1 MKLFF
6 VLLFTV
12 ACNFYFEA
20 ATKETL
26 EIFDIISSLEYS
38 HTYPLTYKD
47 VEPVTGDTTCLIIS
61 DGAEFLATPQNQR
74 FWIRDLKTGK
84 YWKKDNHD
92 FDLNFGLFS
101 ACNRRISHGR
111 TYIIVIYKGV
121 ITVYDW
127 HDSMV
132 FVSIDKIL
140 KELKYSP
147 LDRLKTLENVLN
159 AKISTHIFE
168 QPLIQKKINLR

>member
-38 HTYPLTYKD
+38 HSYPLTYKD

-74 FWIRDLKTGK
+74 FWIRDLKWENIGK
-84 YWKKDNHD
+84 
-92 FDLNFGLFS
+92 
-101 ACNRRISHGR
+101 RI
-111 TYIIVIYKGV
+111 I
-121 ITVYDW
+121 
-127 HDSMV
+127 M
-132 FVSIDKIL
+132 IL
-140 KELKYSP
+140 
-147 LDRLKTLENVLN
+147 
-159 AKISTHIFE
+159 I
-168 QPLIQKKINLR
+168 

>member
-38 HTYPLTYKD
+38 HSYPLTYKD

-74 FWIRDLKTGK
+74 FWGQRRSSVA
-84 YWKKDNHD
+84 
-92 FDLNFGLFS
+92 GLTEDD
-101 ACNRRISHGR
+101 RQTVDEERQVGDPMQLR
-111 TYIIVIYKGV
+111 T
-121 ITVYDW
+121 
-127 HDSMV
+127 
-132 FVSIDKIL
+132 
-140 KELKYSP
+140 E
-147 LDRLKTLENVLN
+147 VLN
-159 AKISTHIFE
+159 
-168 QPLIQKKINLR
+168 L

>member
-92 FDLNFGLFS
+92 FDLNFGLYS

-111 TYIIVIYKGV
+111 TYII
-121 ITVYDW
+121 
-127 HDSMV
+127 
-132 FVSIDKIL
+132 
-140 KELKYSP
+140 
-147 LDRLKTLENVLN
+147 
-159 AKISTHIFE
+159 A
-168 QPLIQKKINLR
+168 

>member
-84 YWKKDNHD
+84 
-92 FDLNFGLFS
+92 
-101 ACNRRISHGR
+101 C
-111 TYIIVIYKGV
+111 
-121 ITVYDW
+121 
-127 HDSMV
+127 
-132 FVSIDKIL
+132 
-140 KELKYSP
+140 
-147 LDRLKTLENVLN
+147 
-159 AKISTHIFE
+159 
-168 QPLIQKKINLR
+168 